1 MQRVLGPQL
10 KEARRRKR
18 IKQRDLA
25 ARLGISAAYLNLI
38 EHDKRRIAGRLLN
51 EIVRELE
58 IDRAQL
64 TRNTETLYLETLQQI
79 ARSHGGGQI
88 ELDKLPEFIGR
99 NAGWA
104 DLILTL
110 ANETESQAAA
120 IEGLTEQL
128 AHDPV
133 LRETIHIILSK
144 VTAIR
149 STSEILSD
157 HDDMPAE
164 TRVRFCRN
172 IAEEGAR
179 LTEQAETL
187 LMHFDPNAMISQQD
201 SAAPS
206 VEAGRDK
213 PPASWVPHYRAELE
227 DPSLDLE
234 EFVADLHSASG
245 SEGDYARF
253 QIEAWA
259 RRYSRVAQAL
269 PHDDILAAAPAHD
282 HNPFTLAR
290 QFGQPVNDVMFRLA
304 HMDGAQQAVD
314 FGLIEVDNA
323 GGVLFRKEIRALR
336 LPTRSGACPRWPLYR
351 ALSQP
356 GQGITAGLSPMD
368 GTPCLAHAFAAPTTP
383 YWTDLPPTSSSMM
396 IYREITASQK
406 RLLSCAQIDV
416 GFHCFVCARDG
427 CSDRRQPYQSL

>member
-10 KEARRRKR
+10 REARRRKR

-25 ARLGISAAYLNLI
+25 ERLGISAAYLNLI

-58 IDRAQL
+58 IDKTQL

-79 ARSHGGGQI
+79 ARSHGAGQI

-149 STSEILSD
+149 STSELLSD
-157 HDDMPAE
+157 HDDMPTE

-187 LMHFDPNAMISQQD
+187 LMHFDPNALLSQQD
-201 SAAPS
+201 SGVPS
-206 VEAGRDK
+206 AEAGRDK
-213 PPASWVPHYRAELE
+213 PPASWTPQYKADLE
-227 DPSLDLE
+227 DPSFGLE
-234 EFVADLHSASG
+234 EFVSG
-245 SEGDYARF
+245 LGSSPGSGGDYARY
-253 QIEAWA
+253 QIESWV
-259 RRYSRVAQAL
+259 RRYHRVAQAL
-269 PHDDILAAAPAHD
+269 PHDDVLAASPAHD
-282 HNPFTLAR
+282 HNPFALAR
-290 QFGQPVNDVMFRLA
+290 HFGRPVNDVMFRLA
-304 HMDGAQQAVD
+304 HMDGARQAVE

-323 GGVLFRKEIRALR
+323 GGVLFRKEIPALR

-383 YWTDLPPTSSSMM
+383 YWTDVPPTSSSMM
-396 IYREITASQK
+396 IYRETSASQK
-406 RLLSCAQIDV
+406 RLLSQPQIEV
-416 GFHCFVCARDG
+416 GFHCFVCARNG

>member
-10 KEARRRKR
+10 KEARRKKR

-25 ARLGISAAYLNLI
+25 ERLGISAAYLNLI

-51 EIVRELE
+51 DIVRELE
-58 IDRAQL
+58 IDKAQL

-79 ARSHGGGQI
+79 ARLHGGSQI
-88 ELDKLPEFIGR
+88 ELDKLPEFIGL

-104 DLILTL
+104 DLILSL
-110 ANETESQAAA
+110 ANETESRGA
-120 IEGLTEQL
+120 IIQSLTEQL

-149 STSEILSD
+149 STSELLSD
-157 HDDMPAE
+157 HEDMPPRE
-164 TRVRFCRN
+164 RVKFCRN

-179 LTEQAETL
+179 LTEQAESL
-187 LMHFDPNAMISQQD
+187 LMHFDPNAITGQHKTRGPVPDLGPKKQPG
-201 SAAPS
+201 A
-206 VEAGRDK
+206 
-213 PPASWVPHYRAELE
+213 WVPRYRAELE
-227 DPSLDLE
+227 DSSPDLE
-234 EFVADLHSASG
+234 TFITGLDGGHG
-245 SEGDYARF
+245 SDGSKARF
-253 QIEAWA
+253 QVESWA
-259 RRYSRVAQAL
+259 RRYIETARRL
-269 PHDDILAAAPAHD
+269 PHDDVLAAAPAHD
-282 HNPFTLAR
+282 HNPFALA
-290 QFGQPVNDVMFRLA
+290 QHFGQSVNDVMFRLA
-304 HMDGAQQAVD
+304 HMDVTRQAID

-323 GGVLFRKEIRALR
+323 GGVLFRKEIQALR

-356 GQGITAGLSPMD
+356 GQGITAALSPID
-368 GTPCLAHAFAAPTTP
+368 GKPCLAHAFATPTTR

-396 IYREITASQK
+396 IYREINASNK
-406 RLLSCAQIDV
+406 RGLRYAQIDV
-416 GFHCFVCARDG
+416 GFHCFVCAREA